1 MGHKR
6 DAGGAVPERPS
17 AARIIIAACA
27 GNAVEWY
34 DIVLYSYLAVYIGK
48 AFFPSSVPGVSLLL
62 TFGTFA
68 VSFLIRPIGSLVL
81 GAYADSAGRKPAL
94 MWSLLLM
101 VIGTLLLVATPS
113 YHYIGVLAPIL
124 VLIGRLIQGFSAGG
138 EFGSATTLMIEH
150 LPKWKGFAASFQFS
164 SQGLS
169 TVLAAGVGAILTST
183 LNADQI
189 SSWGFR
195 VAFLFGALVGPVGL
209 YIRRQVPESPEVL
222 QKSKV
227 AQKEDTF
234 DHANAEGTGA
244 NVEGTGSTCASAG
257 RRSLWAPAR
266 DLLSAHLPL
275 VILMLIVEGLGSS
288 ITYMVSYVPTY
299 SIDTLG
305 LASNVG
311 FIAVIL
317 GGFLQV
323 TFTPVAGFLSDK
335 FGQAT
340 QMLVGAVLLGMVIY
354 PLFSVL
360 SAAPGLALLIV
371 AVAVLIAFKAWYS
384 GPSAALQGKVFPSS
398 SRGIGV
404 AFSYNCG
411 VAIFGGITPFMAT
424 LLIKLTGD
432 HKAPGYWLM
441 FTALIAVISLIIL
454 KVRYRHT

>member
-1 MGHKR
+1 MGR
-6 DAGGAVPERPS
+6 DVAADRGGTRRVS
-17 AARIIIAACA
+17 AARIIVAACA

-34 DIVLYSYLAVYIGK
+34 DIVLYSYLAVYIGN

-101 VIGTLLLVATPS
+101 VIGTLLLVVTPS
-113 YHYIGVLAPIL
+113 YHHIGIFAPIL
-124 VLIGRLIQGFSAGG
+124 VLFGRLIQGFSAGG

-150 LPKWKGFAASFQFS
+150 LPRWKGFAASFQFS

-169 TVLAAGVGAILTST
+169 TVLAAGIGALLTST
-183 LNADQI
+183 LDAGQI

-195 VAFLFGALVGPVGL
+195 VAFLFGALIGPVGL
-209 YIRRQVPESPEVL
+209 YIRRQVPESPEIADR
-222 QKSKV
+222 S
-227 AQKEDTF
+227 
-234 DHANAEGTGA
+234 AERNPTGTGQPDA
-244 NVEGTGSTCASAG
+244 TPAATPS
-257 RRSLWAPAR
+257 RSIWAPAR

-311 FIAVIL
+311 FIAVIV

-323 TFTPVAGFLSDK
+323 FFTPVAGYLSDK

-340 QMLVGAVLLGMVIY
+340 QMLVGAVLLGVVIY

-360 SAAPGLALLIV
+360 GAAPGLALLIV
-371 AVAVLIAFKAWYS
+371 AVAVMIGFKAWYS
-384 GPSAALQGKVFPSS
+384 GPSAALQGKVFPAD

-411 VAIFGGITPFMAT
+411 VAIFGGVTPFMAT
-424 LLIKLTGD
+424 LLIELTDD
-432 HKAPGYWLM
+432 HKAPAYWLM
-441 FTALIAVISLIIL
+441 FTALIAAVSLITL
-454 KVRYRHT
+454 KLRYRHS